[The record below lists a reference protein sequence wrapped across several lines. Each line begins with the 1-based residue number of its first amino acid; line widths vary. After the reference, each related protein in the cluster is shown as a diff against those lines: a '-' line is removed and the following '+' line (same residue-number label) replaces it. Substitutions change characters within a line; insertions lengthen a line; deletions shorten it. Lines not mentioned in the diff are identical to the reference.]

1 ETNTLTNRERE
12 RERHT
17 ETITTAGPRSGVKAI
32 SRVNYS
38 IWSTFSLHFMNMC
51 CFGFVALIF
60 SIKSRDKKIL
70 GDIEAAKRHAQ
81 TTKKLNITA
90 ISSICHYPGC
100 IYTYAELATPD
111 NLSLSPFLSEQPV
124 IGSLK

>member
-1 ETNTLTNRERE
+1 MEQPGMFNPI
-12 RERHT
+12 
-17 ETITTAGPRSGVKAI
+17 ITAEMKSV
-32 SRVNYS
+32 SNYS

-90 ISSICHYPGC
+90 IVC
-100 IYTYAELATPD
+100 
-111 NLSLSPFLSEQPV
+111 
-124 IGSLK
+124 